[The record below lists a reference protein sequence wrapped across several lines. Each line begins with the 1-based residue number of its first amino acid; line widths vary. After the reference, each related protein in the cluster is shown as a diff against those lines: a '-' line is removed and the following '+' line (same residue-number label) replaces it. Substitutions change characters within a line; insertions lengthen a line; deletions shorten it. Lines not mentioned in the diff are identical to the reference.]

1 MKLSNVPLFGFLESF
16 ITDTEMRV
24 LCVKG
29 AEKMSCAVGLCIDV
43 AEGEGRRA
51 AWITIL
57 PAG

>member
-1 MKLSNVPLFGFLESF
+1 MKIINFHLFGFLESF
-16 ITDTEMRV
+16 ITNTGRRI

-29 AEKMSCAVGLCIDV
+29 AEKMCCVVGLRIEV